1 MIYNMGIMRKII
13 VEKNDKKI
21 VNYIKKQFNN
31 VPESAV
37 YKALRQKDIR
47 VNGVK
52 ISENVPVEAG
62 DEITIYITDEI
73 LFGTKNIITSKSII
87 YNDENIVVVSKPK
100 NILVQGN
107 EQDIG
112 LDKLINDYF
121 GVTSIVP
128 CHRLDRNTSG
138 LILFA
143 KNSESETII
152 LDLIKNHKIEK
163 YYKCLVYGQPKQKS
177 ATLKA
182 YLFKDAKSN
191 RVIISNE
198 KKKGYVEIITKYT
211 LLNTFKDGSSELEVQ
226 LITGRTHQIR
236 AHLAFIGLPI
246 IGDGKYGINQ
256 INKKFKKDWQE
267 LESYKL
273 IFTDAYGKLEYL
285 KGKTFTMKQTQ
296 GDV

>member
-1 MIYNMGIMRKII
+1 MVYNIAIMRKII
-13 VEKNDKKI
+13 VEKNNKKI

-31 VPESAV
+31 VPESAI

-52 ISENVPVEAG
+52 ISENIPVEIG
-62 DEITIYITDEI
+62 DEITLYITDKI
-73 LFGTKNIITSKSII
+73 LFGSNYTLDSKSII
-87 YNDENIVVVSKPK
+87 YNDENIVIVNKPQ

-107 EQDIG
+107 AQDIG

-121 GVTSIVP
+121 GTTNIVP
-128 CHRLDRNTSG
+128 CHRLDRNTG
-138 LILFA
+138 GIIIFA
-143 KNSESETII
+143 KNSESENII

-163 YYKCLVYGQPKQKS
+163 YYKCLVYGHPKIKS

-182 YLFKDAKSN
+182 YLFKDSKAN
-191 RVIISNE
+191 RVIVSSE

-211 LLNTFKDGSSELEVQ
+211 VLNTFKDGTSELEVQ

-236 AHLAFIGLPI
+236 AHLAFAQLPI

-267 LESYKL
+267 LESYKI
-273 IFTDAYGKLEYL
+273 IFKEPYGKLEYL
-285 KGKTFTMKQTQ
+285 KGKVFSK
-296 GDV
+296 

>member
-1 MIYNMGIMRKII
+1 MIYNMIIMRKII
-13 VEKNDKKI
+13 VEKNNKKI
-21 VNYIKKQFNN
+21 VNYIKTQFNN
-31 VPESAV
+31 VPESAI

-47 VNGVK
+47 INGIK
-52 ISENVPVEAG
+52 ISENLPVKIG

-73 LFGTKNIITSKSII
+73 LLGTKNAFDTKNIL
-87 YNDENIVVVSKPK
+87 YNDENILIVNKQK
-100 NILVQGN
+100 NLLVQGTEN
-107 EQDIG
+107 DLGLEQ
-112 LDKLINDYF
+112 LINNHF
-121 GVTSIVP
+121 QTNNIVP

-138 LILFA
+138 LVIFA
-143 KNSESETII
+143 KNSESEKII

-163 YYKCLVYGQPKQKS
+163 YYKCLVYGKPAQKS

-182 YLFKDAKSN
+182 YLFKDAKTN

-211 LLNTFKDGSSELEVQ
+211 LLCTNNDGTSELEVQ

-236 AHLAFIGLPI
+236 AHLAFAGLPI

-267 LESYKL
+267 LESYK
-273 IFTDAYGKLEYL
+273 IVFANSYGKLEYL
-285 KGKTFTMKQTQ
+285 KGNSFSL
-296 GDV
+296 